1 MPPTT
6 GESPLSVI
14 KRLQWI
20 TPFSVETTQE
30 DVLLIRDDG
39 VRHGPR
45 SLQIRWACLVLA
57 LVANVHVAFGQR
69 TSFGF
74 IGGTNL
80 TRDFPISRSI
90 FLDPSHPQGLTT
102 FDLFSDTHSFLAG
115 LSVEIYFGK
124 GLSLEGNALHRALE
138 LKRRFI
144 LPDGVTQHDGQLSV
158 STWEWPILLKYRT
171 TGYGAVRP
179 FVEAGP
185 SFRTRH
191 NPAPSEPSQVGGTV
205 GAGAEIRAGRFRVS
219 PAIRYTRWQYDGDY
233 PRIATKRDQ
242 IEFVTGISY
251 ATSLPS
257 WRVGG
262 RKLRLG
268 IVGGAPFTSGLEQ
281 LAAPERIDESQGY
294 IGGLAVEVEMNRHWS
309 VEANG
314 LYRPFRANWIN
325 FDPRFGESRFEFTVL
340 TWQFPLLGKYRFR
353 PEATIR
359 PVVEAGPSF
368 RLSGNLNG
376 YNPSRYGF
384 TVGGGVETD
393 YKALRF
399 GPMLRYTRWA
409 ADSRAWFMNAGTAR
423 NQLELLVSLTF

>member
-1 MPPTT
+1 M
-6 GESPLSVI
+6 
-14 KRLQWI
+14 
-20 TPFSVETTQE
+20 F
-30 DVLLIRDDG
+30 IRIDC
-39 VRHGPR
+39 VRRGPGA
-45 SLQIRWACLVLA
+45 LKVRWACLVLA

-102 FDLFSDTHSFLAG
+102 FDLFSDTRSFLAG
-115 LSVEIYFGK
+115 LSVEIYFGR
-124 GLSLEGNALHRALE
+124 GLSLEGNALHRMLQ
-138 LKRRFI
+138 LRRRNI
-144 LPDGVTQHDGQLSV
+144 WSDGVTQDAGQVSV
-158 STWEWPILLKYRT
+158 STWEWPILLKYRMPAFR
-171 TGYGAVRP
+171 AVRP

-191 NPAPSEPSQVGGTV
+191 DPVPSEPSQIGGTV
-205 GAGAEIRAGRFRVS
+205 GAGAEIRAGRLRVS

-262 RKLRLG
+262 KELRFGL
-268 IVGGAPFTSGLEQ
+268 VGGAPLTSGLDQ
-281 LAAPERIDESQGY
+281 APPPERMEESQGY
-294 IGGLAVEVEMNRHWS
+294 IGGLAAEVELNRNWS
-309 VEANG
+309 VEVNG
-314 LYRPFRANWIN
+314 LYRPFRANRIS

-340 TWQFPLLGKYRFR
+340 TWQFPVLGKYRFR
-353 PEATIR
+353 PKSTIR

-384 TVGGGVETD
+384 TAGGGVETD

-399 GPMLRYTRWA
+399 GPMLRHTRWA
-409 ADSRAWFMNAGTAR
+409 ADSRAWFMNAGTVR
-423 NQLELLVSLTF
+423 NQLELLVSFTF